1 MSFIVDVDRMAES
14 KNTIQ
19 SNIPKEEILKFA
31 AKGFDELKAHLKEKC
46 SQWEKSNIAIGVIG
60 EVKSGKSSFINVVR
74 GLDDNAEGAAEVDTA
89 ECTKTPTPYE
99 YPNNKLITLWDLPGI
114 GTKTFPKET
123 YMEAIKAS
131 R

>member
-19 SNIPKEEILKFA
+19 SNIPKEEILQFA
-31 AKGFDELKAHLKEKC
+31 AKGFDELQTHLKEKC
-46 SQWEKSNIAIGVIG
+46 SQWEKTKIEIGVIG
-60 EVKSGKSSFINVVR
+60 AVKSGKSSFINAVR
-74 GLDDNAEGAAEVDTA
+74 GLDGDAEGAAKVDTG

-114 GTKTFPKET
+114 GTETFPQET
-123 YMEAIKAS
+123 YMETIKAS